1 MRPLS
6 LLWLPLLFAAFPA
19 YGQDAP
25 PLPADLHLIPA
36 AADAA
41 PRPWA
46 IFFPRAEGI
55 GKLAPGNQ
63 YADLAAFLNQH
74 GIDVLVVDD
83 DAALERLG
91 PTGSAGEKRAAIAVD
106 ALARLRAA
114 GRFDR
119 RCPGIALGWSR
130 GGEGALTL
138 ASSRTGTDAG
148 FRAAIVYYP
157 SVRGQPS
164 PWPQRMA
171 VLALQGTGDGTAPA
185 KRLEA
190 LAAGRVKNP
199 EYPFTIKLY
208 PGARHRFDVAHP
220 VDDPGSV
227 KTPDDFD
234 AAAHAAAL
242 KAIDAFLTARAIG
255 GQSCALD

>member
-1 MRPLS
+1 MRS
-6 LLWLPLLFAAFPA
+6 LTLLCLPLFLSVAPA
-19 YGQDAP
+19 GAQDA
-25 PLPADLHLIPA
+25 LPADLHLIPA
-36 AADAA
+36 TADTK

-63 YADLAAFLNQH
+63 YADLAAFLNQR

-83 DAALERLG
+83 DAALKRLK
-91 PTGSAGEKRAAIAVD
+91 PPGSAGEKRAAIAID

-114 GRFDR
+114 GRFDM
-119 RCPGIALGWSR
+119 RCPGVAVGWSR

-138 ASSRTGTDAG
+138 ASTPGGPDSG

-164 PWPQRMA
+164 PWPQRLPL
-171 VLALQGTGDGTAPA
+171 LALQGTDDGTAPA

-190 LAAGRVKNP
+190 LAATRVRNP
-199 EYPFTIKLY
+199 EYPFVLNLY
-208 PGARHRFDVAHP
+208 PGAGHRFDVAHP
-220 VDDPGSV
+220 VDDPGS
-227 KTPDDFD
+227 TRAPGDFD
-234 AAAHAAAL
+234 AAAHQAAL
-242 KAIDAFLTARAIG
+242 EAIDAFLTERTIG
-255 GQSCALD
+255 GASCALD